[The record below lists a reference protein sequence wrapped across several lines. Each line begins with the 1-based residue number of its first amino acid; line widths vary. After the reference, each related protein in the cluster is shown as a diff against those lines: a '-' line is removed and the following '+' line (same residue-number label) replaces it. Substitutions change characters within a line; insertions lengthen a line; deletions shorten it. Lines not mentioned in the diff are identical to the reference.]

1 MESTKMWCDDHQ
13 DTMIRVKR
21 LLTDEQLKQQHACI
35 DIYIYTS
42 AWVQCDSLW
51 YVYIILYYIYIIPTH
66 HVHNL
71 KRKKLSNKNIWLDE
85 MLQIIYSYEPSKVS
99 ISWTSECEPWFFHQ
113 LSPKS
118 QILASLGGDH
128 ATLEGMVTLC
138 SSMFIPIRYQK
149 GRLHQEFGFLS
160 WLILSIYNQLGDVFS
175 ILYPILLTIYNQL
188 HPCS

>member
-21 LLTDEQLKQQHACI
+21 LLTDEQLKQQQACI

-85 MLQIIYSYEPSKVS
+85 MLQIIYSYEPSKV
-99 ISWTSECEPWFFHQ
+99 FHQ